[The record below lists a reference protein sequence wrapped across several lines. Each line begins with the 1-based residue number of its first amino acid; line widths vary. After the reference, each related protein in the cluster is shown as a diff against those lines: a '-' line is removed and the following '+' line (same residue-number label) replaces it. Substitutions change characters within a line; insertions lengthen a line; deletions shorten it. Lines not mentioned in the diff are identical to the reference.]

1 MSEKIKISKVKEIK
15 ELNYLKGFLV
25 EYDTP
30 VSKKTWEM
38 VSRHGLDRLEDE
50 IFHGGSYC
58 DAVMIVAKERET
70 GKLVLLR
77 EYRVT
82 AGNYIYMFPAGLVD
96 RGESIESAAIR
107 EFKEETG
114 MDLQVH
120 SVTKERYTSIG
131 ITNEKISIVYG
142 FFTGVPCM
150 KYLEESE
157 DAEALI
163 IGKEEAIK
171 ILETEEVSIRSAM
184 LLEHYF
190 NLNDFMMPDS
200 K

>member
-1 MSEKIKISKVKEIK
+1 MSKKINISAIKEIK

-38 VSRHGLDRLEDE
+38 ISRHDLDRLKDE
-50 IFHGGSYC
+50 IFQNGSYC

-70 GKLVLLR
+70 GKLAILK
-77 EYRVT
+77 EFRVT

-96 RGESIESAAIR
+96 SGESIENAAIR

-114 MDLQVH
+114 MELEVH

-131 ITNEKISIVYG
+131 ITNEKIAIVYG
-142 FFTGVPCM
+142 FFKGTPSM

-163 IGKEEAIK
+163 IGREEAIE
-171 ILETEEVSIRSAM
+171 ILENEEVSIRSAM

-190 NLNDFMMPDS
+190 DLNDFMKSDT